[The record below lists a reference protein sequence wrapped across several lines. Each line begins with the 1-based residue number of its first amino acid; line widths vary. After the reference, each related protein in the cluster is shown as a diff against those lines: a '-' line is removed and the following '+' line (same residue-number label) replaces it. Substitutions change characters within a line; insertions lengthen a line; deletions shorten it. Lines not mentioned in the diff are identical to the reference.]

1 MIDMNDLTPLVNEIL
16 EEVKRETN
24 DKLNMD
30 FWLTRIIDA
39 LIIMIQNGLDIEHL
53 TKKQR
58 KNLSKA
64 IIQMIAYEWVIQHGK
79 EKL

>member
-1 MIDMNDLTPLVNEIL
+1 MNDLTPLVNEIL

-30 FWLTRIIDA
+30 FWFTRIVNT
-39 LIIMIQNGLDIEHL
+39 LIIMIQNGLEPEHL
-53 TKKQR
+53 TEKQR

-64 IIQMIAYEWVIQHGK
+64 IIQMIAYEWVIQNG
-79 EKL
+79 